1 MTKVLI
7 ADDSIAVRKVAE
19 RLLTEA
25 GFGVTLAANGEE
37 ALAYLAKE
45 TPDVVVSDVIMPDR
59 SGYEVC
65 TFVRAQRALANTPV
79 LLISGI
85 VNDEVTKQAESCHAD
100 GVLKK
105 PFQGTSLKDRVLEL
119 LAKRQ
124 GIATTLAKAPEKV
137 NEPIEP
143 IQGSSVSGDQLEAHR
158 QAVIR
163 VQSLEEE
170 LRIERGR
177 VAYSAQRVVQLEE
190 QLDSVKELESML
202 AKEREQTAQLKKQLA
217 EVDSATVRLHE
228 LESLLKVERE
238 QTVEA
243 KMQASMAESLGGR
256 VRELEAA
263 LQAERQAAKQLVEQM
278 TEMEEAATRCQ
289 QVSQQLVQEQERTRG
304 LTHRVAESEHLAVRA
319 GSLEQALAAEREK
332 SKVLATRASE
342 TEPALQKIHEFEA
355 LLQMER
361 ERNSLLAKRMT
372 ETEQE
377 AELATKRFEEMARK
391 LGEIAGL
398 ASQLG
403 SAKRRP

>member
-1 MTKVLI
+1 
-7 ADDSIAVRKVAE
+7 
-19 RLLTEA
+19 
-25 GFGVTLAANGEE
+25 
-37 ALAYLAKE
+37 
-45 TPDVVVSDVIMPDR
+45 MPDR

-124 GIATTLAKAPEKV
+124 STATPVAKTPEKV
-137 NEPIEP
+137 IEPIEL
-143 IQGSSVSGDQLEAHR
+143 IQGSSESGDQLEAHR
-158 QAVIR
+158 QAVTR

-190 QLDSVKELESML
+190 QLGSVKELESVL

-217 EVDSATVRLHE
+217 EVDSAAVRVQE
-228 LESLLKVERE
+228 LESLLKLERE
-238 QTVEA
+238 QTLDA
-243 KMQASMAESLGGR
+243 KMQASVAESLGGR
-256 VRELEAA
+256 VRELEAILGKEREDRTQCEA
-263 LQAERQAAKQLVEQM
+263 QLAELQQAKNRLQELGATLHAERQAATQLTKQM
-278 TEMEEAATRCQ
+278 AEMEQCQ
-289 QVSQQLVQEQERTRG
+289 
-304 LTHRVAESEHLAVRA
+304 
-319 GSLEQALAAEREK
+319 K
-332 SKVLATRASE
+332 
-342 TEPALQKIHEFEA
+342 
-355 LLQMER
+355 LLQVER
-361 ERNSLLAKRMT
+361 ERNNLLAERMA

-377 AELATKRFEEMARK
+377 AEQATKRFDEMARK

-403 SAKRRP
+403 SGKRQP